1 MILYIKVYTFHCVFS
16 PRSVFL
22 HVYRFGFQEFLCFFR
37 FLLKKTVRHF
47 LLVRRKFVPLHPL
60 SGLTRQHDKRSLS
73 ECERTRKR
81 IGKAQYMSVR
91 RWACRTR
98 AGIGT
103 KTKRILY
110 SEEFDPG
117 SG

>member
-1 MILYIKVYTFHCVFS
+1 M
-16 PRSVFL
+16 
-22 HVYRFGFQEFLCFFR
+22 HVI
-37 FLLKKTVRHF
+37 KKTSKKFPVRFAF
-47 LLVRRKFVPLHPL
+47 LKKFVPLHPL
-60 SGLTRQHDKRSLS
+60 SGLTRQYEKRSLR

-91 RWACRTR
+91 RWGRVGR
-98 AGIGT
+98 GPESEQR
-103 KTKRILY
+103 KKELY